1 MFLFRVSHVIPP
13 PGNPGHPA
21 FCVNWPGQPHRQHT
35 LELPP
40 QQSQH
45 CQPRCSSSATAQQSV
60 FQRPWGAGLH
70 VLQQLRQPRPSAHQ
84 RGHCSWG
91 NIYEYLRFFQF
102 ESSVSSCCTKP
113 TAKESWVGATHT
125 WHGLKS
131 SQQTGRH
138 SLQLRPPN
146 KRLNL
151 TLLRAHICSQSK
163 SEDLNLIRHPLS
175 HLWPARDH
183 PQPRGILPMT
193 RPAIEAA
200 ALPASQKQRR
210 SIWGGLQ
217 VISMRRV
224 WRYRGYQF
232 FESISVQYA
241 LKMSLSTRKGSEFES
256 WTSSNIYYSSPP
268 WLLREYHR
276 LPSNPLLWTQT
287 SMKMPWDFS
296 TALAAEVPRLGS
308 QGGIGWLVVNVEYG
322 WISLK
327 APFWVPLV
335 IKCLWYCWL
344 VQASKTWSF
353 KNSLYILECWGML
366 WKSFC
371 SRKGFLSPGVTCDR
385 GNGSCVAQSHSKHS
399 ILADSTRSPERRG
412 RTPRA
417 WKKLLKLIWSC
428 QSIAA

>member
-1 MFLFRVSHVIPP
+1 MSFHHQAIPVIPHSVWTGLASHI
-13 PGNPGHPA
+13 GNILWSSPRSNSSTASLDAAH
-21 FCVNWPGQPHRQHT
+21 
-35 LELPP
+35 LP
-40 QQSQH
+40 QL
-45 CQPRCSSSATAQQSV
+45 SSLF

-183 PQPRGILPMT
+183 PQPRRHFCPMT

-241 LKMSLSTRKGSEFES
+241 FENEPVNKKRIWIRIMNFIQYLLLKPSMTIEGIPSTPQQSTFVD
-256 WTSSNIYYSSPP
+256 SNLYEDAMG
-268 WLLREYHR
+268 LFHR
-276 LPSNPLLWTQT
+276 LGRWGP
-287 SMKMPWDFS
+287 
-296 TALAAEVPRLGS
+296 
-308 QGGIGWLVVNVEYG
+308 
-322 WISLK
+322 K
-327 APFWVPLV
+327 A
-335 IKCLWYCWL
+335 
-344 VQASKTWSF
+344 
-353 KNSLYILECWGML
+353 G
-366 WKSFC
+366 
-371 SRKGFLSPGVTCDR
+371 
-385 GNGSCVAQSHSKHS
+385 
-399 ILADSTRSPERRG
+399 
-412 RTPRA
+412 
-417 WKKLLKLIWSC
+417 
-428 QSIAA
+428 